1 MRKYDTIQTT
11 SKETTVYFNNA
22 ENGQQIV
29 YIYESGSVFH
39 KLFTFVTVTPQA
51 FAPFHCYINI
61 KVK

>member
-1 MRKYDTIQTT
+1 MRRYDTIQTT

-22 ENGQQIV
+22 ENDYV

-51 FAPFHCYINI
+51 FAPFSLLHQH
-61 KVK
+61 